1 MSTIPALFTTAWLA
15 VLTHLW
21 QTTLVLGVVFLLSR
35 LVRHSPAR
43 FQERLCWL
51 GLAKLFAPLAL
62 GGAMA
67 RLATPLFGADGAGW
81 NLGLPWSAEPVRGM
95 LDPLVVLA
103 GQGSRGSRTRGLLA
117 VTAVVLWVAVA
128 AWRVALLSRRWRASG
143 PFQDDAAGPEPE
155 RLTRLRRALA
165 GTGIPLNAICLTD
178 GVELPQVRGL
188 WRPRVIL
195 PRRHLTRLEIEELR
209 AVLLHEDA
217 HRRRRDPLRFL
228 VLQVCMALLWFYPP
242 VHWLHRRLR
251 QAAEFACD
259 EAVLRAGVDAGD
271 YARALARTL
280 RLGLAPVADPI
291 SAGIGEGS
299 LLRRRFE
306 RLTEP
311 WRYQSMKRHA
321 LLLILALLV
330 VTAGSFLPL
339 PDRVQAGDPA
349 TSVTSEFDTP
359 PKLTRSV
366 APVYPEAEKKAGVE
380 GMVLIKV
387 EILASGKVGAVE
399 AKQEVEGHPAFTES
413 AMQAVRQFEFEPA
426 LKDGK
431 ALTVSVVIPI
441 KYVLDAK

>member
-1 MSTIPALFTTAWLA
+1 
-15 VLTHLW
+15 
-21 QTTLVLGVVFLLSR
+21 
-35 LVRHSPAR
+35 
-43 FQERLCWL
+43 
-51 GLAKLFAPLAL
+51 
-62 GGAMA
+62 
-67 RLATPLFGADGAGW
+67 
-81 NLGLPWSAEPVRGM
+81 
-95 LDPLVVLA
+95 
-103 GQGSRGSRTRGLLA
+103 
-117 VTAVVLWVAVA
+117 
-128 AWRVALLSRRWRASG
+128 
-143 PFQDDAAGPEPE
+143 
-155 RLTRLRRALA
+155 
-165 GTGIPLNAICLTD
+165 
-178 GVELPQVRGL
+178 
-188 WRPRVIL
+188 
-195 PRRHLTRLEIEELR
+195 
-209 AVLLHEDA
+209 
-217 HRRRRDPLRFL
+217 
-228 VLQVCMALLWFYPP
+228 MALLWFYPP